1 MDLGEHQLFVATV
14 DHGSITA
21 AAASLGVSRPTLSR
35 RLSALEARLGLALLH
50 RSTRSLTLTPAGRRL
65 YERVKPLIEDVARA
79 EAQLLEERDE
89 VTGRLT
95 VSAPPV
101 LAPELSAVLVRLQR
115 LHPALHVHLTTSVR
129 WVDLRAEG
137 IDVAVRAGRLHD
149 PELVHRRLGYGDVSA
164 VASPGY
170 LEPRGAPAD
179 VDALSE
185 HALLM
190 GAAPEGGPQ
199 RWWPRRD
206 GERVPVDGRFHS
218 DDQAALLEA
227 AIAGAGIAMLSEL
240 TAAAPLADGRL
251 VRVLPEILGAR
262 IAVHA
267 VFTRRTLQPARV
279 RALVDALARWFAE
292 RGR

>member
-1 MDLGEHQLFVATV
+1 
-14 DHGSITA
+14 
-21 AAASLGVSRPTLSR
+21 
-35 RLSALEARLGLALLH
+35 
-50 RSTRSLTLTPAGRRL
+50 
-65 YERVKPLIEDVARA
+65 
-79 EAQLLEERDE
+79 
-89 VTGRLT
+89 
-95 VSAPPV
+95 
-101 LAPELSAVLVRLQR
+101 
-115 LHPALHVHLTTSVR
+115 
-129 WVDLRAEG
+129 
-137 IDVAVRAGRLHD
+137 
-149 PELVHRRLGYGDVSA
+149 
-164 VASPGY
+164 
-170 LEPRGAPAD
+170 
-179 VDALSE
+179 
-185 HALLM
+185 M

-206 GERVPVDGRFHS
+206 GERVPVEGRFHS

-267 VFTRRTLQPARV
+267 VFTQRTLQPARV